1 MSATSQ
7 ELGKALEALKEA
19 LDFAHKSQNESVV
32 YKIAR
37 DACIQRFEFCVELS
51 WKVSAKFMG
60 SAAMTAKVVVRE
72 MAQAGL
78 ISSPDVWFGFI
89 EARNRS
95 SHTYDEEQAV
105 IVFNVIT
112 QFLPEAESLFQKL
125 K

>member
-1 MSATSQ
+1 MSATKT

-19 LDFAHKSQNESVV
+19 LDFAQKSQNDNVA

-60 SAAMTAKVVVRE
+60 SASMTAKVVVRE
-72 MAQAGL
+72 MAQSGL
-78 ISSPDVWFGFI
+78 ISNPEVWFGFI

-95 SHTYDEEQAV
+95 SHTYDEQQAV
-105 IVFNVIT
+105 LVFNVIS
-112 QFLPEAESLFQKL
+112 QFLPEAENLFQNL

>member
-1 MSATSQ
+1 MSASNK

-19 LDFAHKSQNESVV
+19 LAFAQKSELDLLT

-51 WKVSAKFMG
+51 WKVAAKFMG
-60 SAAMTAKVVVRE
+60 SSASSAKVVIRE
-72 MAQAGL
+72 MAQAEL
-78 ISSPDVWFGFI
+78 INNPEDWFGFI

-95 SHTYDEEQAV
+95 SHTYDEDQAV
-105 IVFNVIT
+105 LVFNVIS
-112 QFLPEAESLFQKL
+112 QFLPHAELLFSKL